1 VVGDTWNPDQYARF
15 SAERSQPF
23 YDLLALVQAPS
34 PAAPREGPEDVAAGL
49 PGSPA
54 GAPSDAPAPA
64 PAPARRVVDL
74 GSGPGDLT
82 RELHRRLRPAETVG
96 VDNSAAML
104 ARSAALAGDGL
115 RFETGDISRFDPAG
129 RFDLIFS
136 NAALQWV
143 PDHPKLLRR
152 LTRGLAAGG
161 QLAVQVPANDDHP
174 SHRAAA
180 ELAGEAPFR
189 DALGG
194 YVRQSHILLPE
205 AYASL
210 LHALGFRQ
218 QHVRLQ
224 VYGHL
229 LPGPEAVVEWVKG
242 TLLTDYQRRLPPDVY
257 DAFLE
262 AYRRRLMPRLEAS
275 HPYFYPFKR
284 ILFWA
289 RL

>member
-1 VVGDTWNPDQYARF
+1 
-15 SAERSQPF
+15 
-23 YDLLALVQAPS
+23 
-34 PAAPREGPEDVAAGL
+34 
-49 PGSPA
+49 
-54 GAPSDAPAPA
+54 
-64 PAPARRVVDL
+64 
-74 GSGPGDLT
+74 
-82 RELHRRLRPAETVG
+82 
-96 VDNSAAML
+96 ML

-115 RFETGDISRFDPAG
+115 RFEAGDIARFDPAG

-143 PDHPKLLRR
+143 PDHPALLRG
-152 LTRGLAAGG
+152 LTRGLAPGG

-180 ELAGEAPFR
+180 ELAAEAPFR

-210 LHALGFRQ
+210 LHTLGYRD

-224 VYGHL
+224 VYGHV

-242 TLLTDYQRRLPPDVY
+242 TLLTDYQRRLAPDVY

-262 AYRRRLMPRLEAS
+262 VYRRRLTERLGES
-275 HPYFYPFKR
+275 RPFFYPFKR
-284 ILFWA
+284 ILIWA